1 MMIYFIDNKP
11 IQISI
16 EGDITKV
23 AADPAPPPVDWK
35 GAFGNE
41 GFRVSPFIGA
51 ADFSRLHAGLT
62 EMVRTAVANATK
74 QEPENFSLENYHLYC
89 QQQDH
94 HLSVVNALR
103 MRSDVS
109 YLPIDYA
116 LIDACVS
123 ERCQED
129 VTCRSPHHP
138 ASGYFFL
145 RLIRPQPH
153 MDNNP
158 PHRDAWLEHL
168 REGINAYVP
177 LAGSNSQSSL
187 PVVVGSHRWD
197 DRAMPRSGA
206 GATING
212 VRYTVPA
219 ALPEETPLHMTRPTV
234 APGDIMLFSP
244 WLLHGGA
251 VNFNTDTTRVSLEM
265 RFWKR

>member
-1 MMIYFIDNKP
+1 MLYFIDNTP
-11 IQISI
+11 VRISI
-16 EGDITKV
+16 DGDIIK
-23 AADPAPPPVDWK
+23 APADPSPPHTEWK

-41 GFRVSPFIGA
+41 GFRVSPFIDA
-51 ADFSRLHAGLT
+51 PNFSRLQSGLT
-62 EMVRTAVANATK
+62 EMVRAAVADVTK
-74 QEPENFSLENYHLYC
+74 QNPDDFSLEKYHHYC
-89 QQQDH
+89 RQQSH

-116 LIDACVS
+116 IIDACVS

-129 VTCRSPHHP
+129 VTCRSPKYP
-138 ASGYFFL
+138 ASGFFFI

-158 PHRDAWLEHL
+158 PHRDAWLDYL
-168 REGINAYVP
+168 SEGINAYVP
-177 LAGSNSQSSL
+177 LAGSNAQSSL
-187 PVVVGSHRWD
+187 PVVSGSHRWD
-197 DRAMPRSGA
+197 DRAMPRTGT
-206 GATING
+206 GATVNG
-212 VRYTVPA
+212 MTYTVPA
-219 ALPEETPLHMTRPTV
+219 ALPDDAPLRMSRPETGL
-234 APGDIMLFSP
+234 GDIMIFSP